1 MGVTREIVRFVG
13 ATSYED
19 LPPDAVAATKL
30 AILNILGT
38 SVAGARTRIGAL
50 HIDLATDMGGGKDH
64 ATILGDGGRVSMPAA
79 AYANGNLA
87 FALDWEDTLS
97 YITHPGFI
105 TVSCGLAVGEHLG
118 SSGRDFLLAVA
129 LGYEVLGRMGPAMQP
144 TPERGQQ
151 VFGEQY
157 HPFAGAVTAGKLL
170 DLDDEQMDAAFGIA
184 GTYAP
189 VPSAHKYFGVVAETR
204 PMREVKLGWGWMCM
218 AGTLAALSASRGF
231 GGGHGILDGD
241 RGFHVMA
248 GSDRCDVDRMTA
260 DLGSRWLV
268 TDVEPKTYPAI
279 ARNTPPHLATR
290 ALVAEHGFRPDEVER
305 VTVRGMQMSAVA
317 DFAPATAVDA
327 QFSLPHAI
335 ATALLQES
343 PGPDM
348 FSHERLFDPE
358 IRRLLERVQLEH
370 DTDADALYFN
380 EQRLLYSV
388 EIELAD
394 GRRLSREIEFPR
406 DRPPTGW
413 SEICTKFQTLC
424 DGVLTSTQ
432 IDRAIEL
439 VDGLDRLDNLDDL
452 IATLVPGNATQPT
465 ASRCDP
471 VRPVH
476 PA

>member
-1 MGVTREIVRFVG
+1 MATGATREIVRFVNT
-13 ATSYED
+13 TSYED
-19 LPPDAVAATKL
+19 LPPHAVEATKS
-30 AILNILGT
+30 AILNILGAT
-38 SVAGARTRIGAL
+38 VAGASTRIGAM
-50 HIDLATDMGGGKDH
+50 HIDLAKDMGGGNGQ
-64 ATILGDGGRVSMPAA
+64 ATILGDGGRVSVPAA

-87 FALDWEDTLS
+87 FALDWEDTLY

-105 TVSCGLAVGEHLG
+105 TVSSGLAIGEKLG
-118 SSGRDFLLAVA
+118 SSGRDFLLAVT

-144 TPERGQQ
+144 TPERGSQ

-170 DLDDEQMDAAFGIA
+170 GLDDEQMDAAFGIA

-204 PMREVKLGWGWMCM
+204 PMREAKLGWGWMCM

-260 DLGSRWLV
+260 DLGTRWLV
-268 TDVEPKTYPAI
+268 ADIEPKVYPAI
-279 ARNTPPHLATR
+279 ARNTPPHLATSG
-290 ALVAEHGFRPDEVER
+290 LVAEHGIRPNEIER

-335 ATALLQES
+335 VTALLQES
-343 PGPDM
+343 PSPKM
-348 FSHERLFDPE
+348 FSHERLIDPE
-358 IRRLLERVQLEH
+358 VRRLLGRIHLEH
-370 DTDADALYFN
+370 DTAADALYFN

-388 EIELAD
+388 EIELTD
-394 GRRLSREIEFPR
+394 GRRVSRDIEFPR
-406 DRPPTGW
+406 DRPEMGW
-413 SEICTKFQTLC
+413 PEVCAKFETLC
-424 DGVLTSTQ
+424 DGALTPTQ
-432 IDRAIEL
+432 ITRAIEL
-439 VDGLDRLDNLDDL
+439 VDGLDQLDDL
-452 IATLVPGNATQPT
+452 HALIRSLSPSGGHAP
-465 ASRCDP
+465 SRN
-471 VRPVH
+471 VS
-476 PA
+476 

>member
-1 MGVTREIVRFVG
+1 MAMGATREIVRFVN
-13 ATSYED
+13 TTRYED
-19 LPPDAVAATKL
+19 LPPGAVDATKS
-30 AILNILGT
+30 AILNILGAT
-38 SVAGARTRIGAL
+38 IAGARTRIGAM
-50 HIDLATDMGGGKDH
+50 HVDLAKDMGGGNGQ
-64 ATILGDGGRVSMPAA
+64 ATILGDGARVSVPAA

-87 FALDWEDTLS
+87 FALDWEDTLY

-105 TVSCGLAVGEHLG
+105 TVSSGLAVAEKFG
-118 SSGRDFLLAVA
+118 SSGRDFLLAVT

-144 TPERGQQ
+144 TPERGSQ

-170 DLDDEQMDAAFGIA
+170 GLDDEQMDAAFGIA

-204 PMREVKLGWGWMCM
+204 PMREAKLGWGWMCM

-241 RGFHVMA
+241 RGFYVMA

-268 TDVEPKTYPAI
+268 ADIEPKVYPAI

-290 ALVAEHGFRPDEVER
+290 ALVAEHGIEPDQVEH

-335 ATALLQES
+335 VTALLQES
-343 PGPDM
+343 PSPRM
-348 FSHERLFDPE
+348 FSHERLTDPE
-358 IRRLLERVQLEH
+358 VRRLLGRIHLEH
-370 DTDADALYFN
+370 DTTADALYFN
-380 EQRLLYSV
+380 EQRLLYTV
-388 EIELAD
+388 EIELTD
-394 GRRLSREIEFPR
+394 GRRFLREIEFPR
-406 DRPPTGW
+406 DRPAAGW
-413 SEICTKFQTLC
+413 PEICTKFATLC
-424 DGVLTSTQ
+424 DGVLTLPQ
-432 IDRAIEL
+432 INLAIEL
-439 VDGLDRLDNLDDL
+439 VDELDQLDDL
-452 IATLVPGNATQPT
+452 NTLIGTLVP
-465 ASRCDP
+465 ASSR
-471 VRPVH
+471 
-476 PA
+476 